1 LDEKEAIRELKRRDN
16 TAFEWII
23 DHYTRYINTII
34 YNIIGQS
41 MTASDIEEV
50 ASDVFL
56 TLWNNAEKIDAKKL
70 KAYLGSIARNKAKDK
85 LRELDI
91 ALHID
96 DNVILLPNATPED
109 VMIEQEQQSLIKKA
123 ILSMAHPDRE
133 IFLRYYY
140 YYQSVSEISDEMGI
154 NASTVKTKLARGREK
169 LKKTLTKGGCFDGKE
184 NYRPSGLYTR

>member
-1 LDEKEAIRELKRRDN
+1 MDEKKAVRALMQKDSE
-16 TAFEWII
+16 AFEWII

-34 YNIIGQS
+34 YNIIGHS

-56 TLWNNAEKIDAKKL
+56 SLWNNAERVDAKKL

-91 ALHID
+91 ALHIED
-96 DNVILLPNATPED
+96 DMIFVSDTTPED
-109 VMIEQEQQSLIKKA
+109 MIIEQEQQLLVKTA
-123 ILSMAHPDRE
+123 ILSMRHPDRE

-140 YYQSVSEISDEMGI
+140 YYQSVLEISDEMGI
-154 NASTVKTKLARGREK
+154 NVSTIKTKLVRGREK

-184 NYRPSGLYTR
+184 NYRPFRLHTR